1 VDIPATRFVCFV
13 RRSRSIR
20 MNFVMSSSSSALKT
34 DQRAVDRSAETI
46 ELGGDLDDDL
56 PAVLR
61 SLR

>member
-1 VDIPATRFVCFV
+1 
-13 RRSRSIR
+13 